1 MFRSHQFATAS
12 LAVIT
17 LGSMTAAAEEGRN
30 ESGQVVIITDLQPF
44 IHVAYIPA
52 GVSLPSIKM
61 LGIKAV
67 TVTSQRRSVTE
78 ERYCNQPWSEPGG
91 SILCQSVTETTPVPA
106 YRITYSYRGQAMAS
120 DEYGNTYFTFNVY
133 FRPGEMS
140 PALLEVLSSG
150 KTEGSAVEGF
160 FELSTAQE
168 STQLLA
174 VDQANSTFCEGNYVD
189 GNWVRTNPKC
199 EDRI

>member
-1 MFRSHQFATAS
+1 
-12 LAVIT
+12 
-17 LGSMTAAAEEGRN
+17 
-30 ESGQVVIITDLQPF
+30 
-44 IHVAYIPA
+44 
-52 GVSLPSIKM
+52 
-61 LGIKAV
+61 
-67 TVTSQRRSVTE
+67 
-78 ERYCNQPWSEPGG
+78 
-91 SILCQSVTETTPVPA
+91 
-106 YRITYSYRGQAMAS
+106 MAS

-133 FRPGEMS
+133 FRPGEIS

-199 EDRI
+199 EDRIVYKTVKSPSPYVTVRVDPVSRGLETAAVAKRSK